1 MSHVLWRGDLVQRCR
16 TLSGVFLFG
25 YVFLHFLNIA
35 AGLISPDAMY
45 QVQEFRRLLT
55 GHLPGQI
62 LLFGALLVH
71 LALALWQIASRRT
84 LRMSP
89 AQALQLALGILIPFQ
104 LIQHLVFTSYAPG
117 AYRLDDDMT
126 SIILL
131 MWNSPEAWQQYLL
144 LLVVWV
150 HGCIGLHMWL
160 RLTQWWRAASPY
172 LIGAAV
178 LMPALA
184 LAGFLTEGRR
194 IAAIYADP
202 VQATFLRES
211 FNWPDSAAFTR
222 LYEIYD
228 IAFWLFVALLA
239 AACAVFYLRRFIR
252 KRKSL
257 QIKYEDGTQ
266 ITIEHGL
273 TLLEISELNEI
284 PHTSLCG
291 GKGRCTTCRI
301 EVIKGAENLPP
312 PSSAEAR
319 TLKAINARAN
329 VRLACQIRPT
339 ASLSIQRVY
348 RPKGRRQVHSAQG
361 EEKTI
366 AVLFL
371 DIRGFTARS
380 AGLLP
385 YDIVFLL
392 NRFFDAIVPEITKA
406 GGTVD
411 KYMGDGLLALFEMD
425 KPEHSALAGLTA
437 AGNIGVALA
446 RFNHLLA
453 SEGEEPVRIGMGLH
467 TGTVV
472 LGEIGTTE
480 NAPRTLIGSAVNAAS
495 RLEAKTKDLGVELL
509 ISEQALQAA
518 GMTVPQEMVQSF
530 TLRGVDH
537 PLRALPVA
545 QAASLERLLSAQ
557 TDPETTTFSPAGASQ
572 PTQPDTF
579 P

>member
-1 MSHVLWRGDLVQRCR
+1 MTNALWRGDLIQRSR
-16 TLSGVFLFG
+16 TVSGVFLLT
-25 YVFLHFLNIA
+25 YAFLHFLNIA
-35 AGLISPDAMY
+35 AGLVSPDFMFH
-45 QVQEFRRLLT
+45 VQEFRRLLT

-62 LLFGALLVH
+62 LLFSALLVH
-71 LALALWQIASRRT
+71 MALALWQVASRRT
-84 LRMSP
+84 LRMSL
-89 AQALQLALGILIPFQ
+89 AQALQLVLGLLIPLQ
-104 LIQHLVFTSYAPG
+104 LIQHLIFTSYASN
-117 AYRLDDDMT
+117 AYGLDDEMT

-131 MWNSPEAWQQYLL
+131 MWNSPEVWQQYIL

-160 RLTQWWRAASPY
+160 RITKWWPLVLPY
-172 LIGAAV
+172 MTGLAV
-178 LMPALA
+178 LVPALA
-184 LAGFLTEGRR
+184 LGGVLTEGRR
-194 IAAIYADP
+194 IWSIFIRPGNAQVIRD
-202 VQATFLRES
+202 S
-211 FNWPDSAAFTR
+211 FNWPNSTGFAR

-228 IAFWLFVALLA
+228 IGFWIFLFLLGGAVAT
-239 AACAVFYLRRFIR
+239 FYLRRFIR

-257 QIKYEDGTQ
+257 QIRYENGTQ

-273 TLLEISELNEI
+273 TLLEISQLNGI

-301 EVIKGAENLPP
+301 EVTKGLENLPP

-319 TLKAINARAN
+319 TLKAIKARDN

-348 RPKGRRQVHSAQG
+348 QPKGRRQVHSAQG
-361 EEKTI
+361 VEKTI

-371 DIRGFTARS
+371 DIRGFTSRS

-411 KYMGDGLLALFEMD
+411 KYLGDGLLALFEMD
-425 KPEHSALAGLTA
+425 DPEHSALAGITA

-446 RFNHLLA
+446 RFNMMLA
-453 SEGEEPVRIGMGLH
+453 SEGEDPVRIGMGLH

-472 LGEIGTTE
+472 LGEIGTTD

-495 RLEAKTKDLGVELL
+495 RLEAKTKELGVELL
-509 ISEQALQAA
+509 ISEHVVKAA
-518 GMTVPQEMVQSF
+518 GLVAPNEMLQDF
-530 TLRGVDH
+530 ALRGVDH
-537 PLRALPVA
+537 PVRALPVA
-545 QAASLERLLSAQ
+545 QASTLESLLTAQ
-557 TDPETTTFSPAGASQ
+557 ADPETTTFAPAAKGTVS
-572 PTQPDTF
+572 
-579 P
+579 

>member
-1 MSHVLWRGDLVQRCR
+1 VTHALWRGDFIQRSRSASGIFLLV
-16 TLSGVFLFG
+16 

-35 AGLISPDAMY
+35 AGLVSPDFMF
-45 QVQEFRRLLT
+45 QMQEFRRLLT

-62 LLFGALLVH
+62 LLFLALLTH
-71 LALALWQIASRRT
+71 FALALWQVASRRT
-84 LRMSP
+84 LRMSLR
-89 AQALQLALGILIPFQ
+89 QALQLALGLLIPFQ
-104 LIQHLVFTSYAPG
+104 LIQHLVVASYAPS
-117 AYRLDDDMT
+117 AYGLDDDMT

-131 MWNSPEAWQQYLL
+131 MWNSPEIWQQYLL

-160 RLTQWWRAASPY
+160 RITAWWPRVLPY
-172 LIGAAV
+172 MIGLAV
-178 LMPALA
+178 LVPALA
-184 LAGFLTEGRR
+184 LAGLLTEGRR
-194 IAAIYADP
+194 IWSVFIHPGNAAVIRDA
-202 VQATFLRES
+202 
-211 FNWPDSAAFTR
+211 FNWPNNTAFAR

-228 IAFWLFVALLA
+228 ISFWLFIVLLSAAVAT
-239 AACAVFYLRRFIR
+239 FYLRRFFR

-257 QIKYEDGTQ
+257 QIRYEDGTR
-266 ITIEHGL
+266 ITIENGL
-273 TLLEISELNEI
+273 TLLEISQLNGI

-301 EVIKGAENLPP
+301 EVTKGLENLPP
-312 PSSAEAR
+312 PSTAEAR
-319 TLKAINARAN
+319 TLKAIKAREN
-329 VRLACQIRPT
+329 VRLACQVRPT
-339 ASLSIQRVY
+339 SSLAIQRVY
-348 RPKGRRQVHSAQG
+348 QPKGRRQTHSAQG
-361 EEKTI
+361 VEKTI

-425 KPEHSALAGLTA
+425 NTEHSAQAGITA

-446 RFNHLLA
+446 RFNRLLA
-453 SEGEEPVRIGMGLH
+453 SEGEDPVRIGMGLH

-472 LGEIGTTE
+472 LGEIGTTG

-495 RLEAKTKDLGVELL
+495 RLEAKTKELGVELL
-509 ISEQALQAA
+509 ISDTVVQAA
-518 GMTVPQEMVQSF
+518 GMAAPQDLFQDF
-530 TLRGVDH
+530 ALRGVDH
-537 PLRALPVA
+537 PVRALPVA
-545 QAASLERLLSAQ
+545 RASSLEQLLTAQ
-557 TDPETTTFSPAGASQ
+557 TDPEATILAPDMHQQPAR
-572 PTQPDTF
+572 
-579 P
+579 

>member
-1 MSHVLWRGDLVQRCR
+1 MTHVLWRGDLIQRSR
-16 TLSGVFLFG
+16 TVSGVFLLT
-25 YVFLHFLNIA
+25 YAFLHFLNIA
-35 AGLISPDAMY
+35 AGLVSADFMF

-62 LLFGALLVH
+62 LLFSALFTH
-71 LALALWQIASRRT
+71 FSLALWQVASRRT

-89 AQALQLALGILIPFQ
+89 AQALQLILGLLIPLQ
-104 LIQHLVFTSYAPG
+104 LIQHLIFTSYASS
-117 AYRLDDDMT
+117 AYGLDDDMP

-131 MWNSPEAWQQYLL
+131 MWNSPEIWQQYLL

-160 RLTQWWRAASPY
+160 RITNWWSRLLPY
-172 LIGAAV
+172 MIGLAV
-178 LMPALA
+178 LVPSLA
-184 LAGFLTEGRR
+184 LAGLLTEGRR
-194 IAAIYADP
+194 IWSVFIRPGNASVIRD
-202 VQATFLRES
+202 S
-211 FNWPDSAAFTR
+211 FNWPNNTAFTR

-228 IAFWLFVALLA
+228 FGFWLFIALLSA
-239 AACAVFYLRRFIR
+239 AVLIFYLRRFIR

-257 QIKYEDGTQ
+257 QIRYENGTQ

-273 TLLEISELNEI
+273 TLLEISQLNGL

-301 EVIKGAENLPP
+301 EITKGLENLAP

-319 TLKAINARAN
+319 TLKAIKARDN

-348 RPKGRRQVHSAQG
+348 QAKGRRQVHSAQG
-361 EEKTI
+361 VEKTI

-392 NRFFDAIVPEITKA
+392 NRFFDAIVPEITNA

-411 KYMGDGLLALFEMD
+411 KYMGDGLLALFEMNS
-425 KPEHSALAGLTA
+425 PEQSAQAGITA

-446 RFNHLLA
+446 RFNMMLA
-453 SEGEEPVRIGMGLH
+453 SEGEDPVRIGMGLH

-472 LGEIGTTE
+472 LGEIGTTD

-495 RLEAKTKDLGVELL
+495 RLEAKTKELGVELL
-509 ISEQALQAA
+509 ISDSVVQAA
-518 GMTVPQEMVQSF
+518 GMVAPQAMLQDFS
-530 TLRGVDH
+530 LRGVDH
-537 PLRALPVA
+537 PVRALPVA
-545 QAASLERLLSAQ
+545 QASTLEQLLSPL
-557 TDPETTTFSPAGASQ
+557 TDPEATTFAVATDQGR
-572 PTQPDTF
+572 
-579 P
+579 